1 MAYVLVYNLRN
12 ISGNTRADLEKVV
25 PKEYISFSNKDACP
39 PLRAA

>member
-25 PKEYISFSNKDACP
+25 PKEYIFLATKTHVP
-39 PLRAA
+39 P